1 MRHGIV
7 ILPDESWSEA
17 ARRWRRAEQLG
28 FDHAWTFD
36 HLMWR
41 GLREHTW
48 FSAMPTLTAA
58 AGITHRI
65 RLGTLVANPNLRH
78 PLTFA
83 KEIMTLDDISEG
95 RVVCGIGAGA
105 PGWDAEVFGAAPL
118 PPGQRHTRFAEF
130 TELTDLLLRRR
141 ETDYS
146 GVHYTARGAY
156 MAPGCRQ
163 RPGVPIAVAA
173 AGPRSMRLAA
183 RVAASWITVGLPE
196 LGRAARFDE
205 AEGLL
210 RDQAGRLDEAC
221 EAEGRDPRSLGRM
234 VVAGPQMGGVLAS
247 RDSFEAARG
256 MFEDL
261 GFTDMVVFWPRGDE
275 PFRGREDLLDEIAPL
290 LGAATDT
297 VPNPGSRPDQD
308 VPAAGGHR

>member
-1 MRHGIV
+1 M
-7 ILPDESWSEA
+7 ILPDASWSEA
-17 ARRWRRAEQLG
+17 ARRWRCAEQLG

-48 FSAMPTLTAA
+48 FSAIPTLTAA
-58 AGITHRI
+58 AGVTRRI

-105 PGWDAEVFGAAPL
+105 YGWDAEVFGASPV
-118 PPGQRHTRFAEF
+118 PPGERHARFAEF
-130 TELTDLLLRRR
+130 TELTDLLLRQR

-156 MAPGCRQ
+156 MAPGCWQ
-163 RPGVPIAVAA
+163 RPRVPIAVAA
-173 AGPRSMRLAA
+173 AGPKGMRLAA
-183 RVAASWITVGLPE
+183 RVADAWITVGLPE
-196 LGRAARFDE
+196 LGRVARFDE

-210 RDQAGRLDEAC
+210 RDQARQLDEAC
-221 EAEGRDPRSLGRM
+221 EAEGRAPQSLGRT
-234 VVAGPQMGGVLAS
+234 VVAGPQVGGVLSS
-247 RDSFEAARG
+247 RDSFETARG

-261 GFTDMVVFWPRGDE
+261 GFTDMVVFWPRRDG
-275 PFRGREDLLDEIAPL
+275 PFRGREDVLDEIAPL
-290 LGAATDT
+290 LGVAADT
-297 VPNPGSRPDQD
+297 VPSHGSRPDHD
-308 VPAAGGHR
+308 VPAVGGHR